1 MESTDK
7 PHLKPGKKGKSKLVV
22 EFLPD
27 ADEIERRP
35 LPPVTRFTLHALF
48 LALFMFVLWACF
60 SQVEQIVTARG
71 RLVNPLP
78 NVIVQPLETS
88 IIQSIDVRIGQ
99 IVKKGDRLAT
109 LDPTFSQADESQL
122 RTRLKSLD
130 NQVSSLTAELAGD
143 GGKAGTDADSRLQA
157 QLSIERR
164 GNLKAQQTR
173 MNENLAKLTAS
184 LATNQKDQVS
194 LNQRVRSLREIET
207 MQEKLVAQQYGARL
221 QLLQAQEKRLEIER
235 ELLLTQNREQEIRR
249 DIAASQAEKSS
260 FDKGWRQKSMEELLA
275 VSRERDAVNEQLSKA
290 DKRYK
295 LVNLTAPVDG
305 VVLDIVKLS
314 PGSIVKEAESF
325 FTIVP
330 LNSALEAEVQID
342 SVDVGYIKAGD
353 HAYVKLDA
361 FPFQKHGALDAK
373 VRTISEDA
381 FRRESSSGQGL
392 DAYYVTRVAFGN
404 AQLKNMNKS
413 RMLPGMTVSAEI
425 VVGKRSVM
433 SYLIWPLT
441 KAMDEAIREP

>member
-1 MESTDK
+1 
-7 PHLKPGKKGKSKLVV
+7 
-22 EFLPD
+22 
-27 ADEIERRP
+27 
-35 LPPVTRFTLHALF
+35 
-48 LALFMFVLWACF
+48 VLWASF
-60 SQVEQIVTARG
+60 SKIDQIVVARG

-109 LDPTFSQADESQL
+109 LDPTFTGADESQL
-122 RTRLKSLD
+122 RTRLKSLET
-130 NQVSSLTAELAGD
+130 QVGSLSSELAGN
-143 GGKAGTDADSRLQA
+143 GGNAGSDADSRLQA
-157 QLSIERR
+157 QLSAERR

-184 LATNQKDQVS
+184 LETNKKDQVS
-194 LNQRVRSLREIET
+194 LHQRVKSLREIET

-249 DIAASQAEKSS
+249 DIAAAEAEKSS

-275 VSRERDAVNEQLSKA
+275 VSRERDAVSEQLSKA

-295 LVNLTAPVDG
+295 LINLVAPVDG
-305 VVLDIVKLS
+305 VILDIVKLS

-330 LNSALEAEVQID
+330 INSALEAEVQID
-342 SVDVGYIKAGD
+342 SVDVGYIKPGD
-353 HAYVKLDA
+353 HAYLKLDA

-381 FRRESSSGQGL
+381 FRRDSASGQGL

-413 RMLPGMTVSAEI
+413 RMLPGMTVTAEI

-441 KAMDEAIREP
+441 KALDESIREP

>member
-1 MESTDK
+1 MEPTDK
-7 PHLKPGKKGKSKLVV
+7 PHLKPGKKGKNKLVV

-35 LPPVTRFTLHALF
+35 LPPVTRFTLHAMF
-48 LALFMFVLWACF
+48 AALVLFVLWASF
-60 SQVEQIVTARG
+60 SKIDQIVVARG

-109 LDPTFSQADESQL
+109 LDPTFTGADESQL
-122 RTRLKSLD
+122 RTRLKSLET
-130 NQVSSLTAELAGD
+130 QVGSLSAELAGN
-143 GGKAGTDADSRLQA
+143 GGAAGQDADSRLQA
-157 QLSIERR
+157 QLSAERR

-184 LATNQKDQVS
+184 LETNKKDQVS
-194 LNQRVRSLREIET
+194 LNQRVKSLREIET

-249 DIAASQAEKSS
+249 DIAAAEAEKSS

-275 VSRERDAVNEQLSKA
+275 VSRERDAVSEQLSKA

-295 LVNLTAPVDG
+295 LINLVAPVDG
-305 VVLDIVKLS
+305 VILDIVKLS

-330 LNSALEAEVQID
+330 INSALEAEVQID
-342 SVDVGYIKAGD
+342 SVDVGYIKPGD
-353 HAYVKLDA
+353 HAYLKLDA

-381 FRRESSSGQGL
+381 FRRDSASGQGL

-413 RMLPGMTVSAEI
+413 RMLPGMTVTAEI

-441 KAMDEAIREP
+441 KALDESIREP